1 MIMPV
6 LCLVILFAAVVVAFA
21 RLMRGPELADRA
33 VALDM
38 IASALLLMM
47 IVIGLS
53 ERVAYAFEIFLTF
66 AFMTFLGTLA
76 LAALIDRTGRLQG
89 LENNESVDDPRE
101 APRV

>member
-1 MIMPV
+1 MSV
-6 LCLVILFAAVVVAFA
+6 LCLVFLFGAVVVAFA
-21 RLMRGPELADRA
+21 RLVRGPELADRA
-33 VALDM
+33 VALDV

-53 ERVAYAFEIFLTF
+53 EGVAYAFEIFLTF
-66 AFMTFLGTLA
+66 AFLTFLGTLA

-89 LENNESVDDPRE
+89 LENDETEDDPRE

>member
-6 LCLVILFAAVVVAFA
+6 LCLVILFASVVVAYA
-21 RLMRGPELADRA
+21 RLLRGPELADRA
-33 VALDM
+33 VAIDV
-38 IASALLLMM
+38 IAAALLLMM

-53 ERVAYAFEIFLTF
+53 EGVAYAFEIFL
-66 AFMTFLGTLA
+66 AFSFLTFLGTLA

-89 LENNESVDDPRE
+89 LENDETPDDPRE